1 MANEL
6 ENNQIIPIT
15 QTFNRNWSS
24 TTERLYAVNFKW
36 DEEASDLTDTLSGG
50 TGCEYNSGSTNDS
63 FAVFDYMTLGTYDL
77 TPNEINDDFGRTEFN
92 FNYNYDNHLSGTVT
106 EGTTSFEILINTKCY
121 TIECTD
127 GKFDTYITLPDNE
140 YIWLLSF
147 RNSPIVT
154 LDVANFDLRRLNPS
168 PIYDFTTEEYND
180 WNGSYIYDSNNNKTY
195 MSLNGSSMAYAPNQ
209 NIWMNR
215 NNRATAALFYN
226 CGHLVSVNAMK
237 TWDLSNVTDLLY
249 TFYQCVSLTDISG
262 FGRCKTCSV
271 NYLEGT
277 FYNCTGLTDFSP
289 LNYKYWKDVNVY
301 YYMHNTNDI
310 AIFGNT
316 QLKSV
321 PYKMFASFSN
331 VNGLFENCKQ
341 LTNIKALKYINLNNC
356 ILLGNIFKNCTSL
369 SDISPIQNWN
379 LSNVTNISGLFNGCL
394 SLKDISP
401 IKNWDLSNVTTI
413 AASFYDCQNISDFS
427 PISNWNTS
435 AVTTMSQTFQQCYK
449 MTDCSFFYNWDFTSM
464 ANFNATFCN
473 TRIKEFDFD
482 FNIPNNL
489 VTTNSM
495 FKSCSKL
502 ETVNIEHL
510 KTNNCVEM
518 FNGCSSL
525 RNYTH
530 NASFDLSRCTTIYL
544 MFQNTASL
552 AFADLSNMIFD
563 DDVYVNMGGLFAKT
577 ENNPPFRGTR
587 YLNNLSSVTF
597 NNTFKPTYMNA
608 LFKGSVNIENADSL
622 SAITDTSKCISYS
635 EIFHG
640 CLNLTNIDYLS
651 GLTFES
657 CDYIGSMFAFCTSLS
672 DYSPMLNWDLT
683 ERKNKLTKRLD
694 ISHLF
699 YYNYSLTTSMVQQII
714 NTLSWGDVDGGSVFT
729 QCSGLTGSIDLANLS
744 FDGASYNSD
753 NQAYGAGNFNGC
765 SGLTEIKNYSHLES
779 NVGNNREKNIIYEF
793 ASCVNLSALTN
804 ANIDYVN
811 SAMFNGC
818 YNIADWSFIPNN
830 VPYYYPAQPNNYE
843 GWWYYGPFVNSNI
856 DDNVISRI
864 SPFSFDNN
872 GAFQNLFSG
881 CPNITTLPTFANL
894 SNIRCIFR
902 LANLSERQK
911 FTDIPFTASNYPFYL
926 TNTLRYLPYM
936 DASKY
941 ITFLRELPD
950 MSSEASS
957 QTDNRKLQIM
967 SDLNLELIELINT
980 CLFKHYRIELVLA
993 TSNSTQTEITDVLSS
1008 VTDYSEFDTSVEGY
1022 NYTNYRSL
1030 ILTYAYNDN
1039 TKTFCENLRTMM
1051 STKHWKV
1058 SFSNSYS

>member
-15 QTFNRNWSS
+15 QTFNRNWNS

-36 DEEASDLTDTLSGG
+36 DEDASDLTDTLSGG

-106 EGTTSFEILINTKCY
+106 EGTTSFQILINTKCY
-121 TIECTD
+121 TIECVD

-147 RNSPIVT
+147 KYAPIVT
-154 LDVANFDLRRLNPS
+154 LDVANFDLRRLNPT
-168 PIYDFTTEEYND
+168 PNYEFTTEEYEN
-180 WNGSYIYDSNNNKTY
+180 WNGGYQYDSNNNKTF
-195 MSLNGSSMAYAPNQ
+195 MTLNGGSLAYVPNQ
-209 NIWMNR
+209 NYWYQYFYK
-215 NNRATAALFYN
+215 RAAAPFFYN
-226 CGHLVSVNAMK
+226 CPHLVSVNAMK
-237 TWDLSNVTDLLY
+237 TWDLSNVTHLFY

-262 FGRCKTCSV
+262 FGKCKTCSV

-277 FYNCTGLTDFSP
+277 FYNCSGLTDFSP
-289 LNYKYWKDVNVY
+289 LNYKYWKDVNAY
-301 YYMHNTNDI
+301 YYMHATNDI
-310 AIFGNT
+310 GPFGNT

-331 VNGLFENCKQ
+331 INGLFENCKQ
-341 LTNIKALKYINLNNC
+341 LTNIKALKYVNLNNC
-356 ILLGNIFKNCTSL
+356 TALSNTFKNCTSL
-369 SDISPIQNWN
+369 NDISPLSSWN
-379 LSNVTNISGLFNGCL
+379 LKNGPALDGLFNNCL

-413 AASFYDCQNISDFS
+413 AHLFHNCQNISDFT

-435 AVTTMSQTFQQCYK
+435 AVTAMNNMFVNCYK
-449 MTDCSFFYNWDFTSM
+449 MTDCSFFYNWDFTSV
-464 ANFNATFCN
+464 ASFYGTFYG
-473 TRIKEFDFD
+473 TRIKEFNLD

-489 VTTNSM
+489 VSTAEM
-495 FKSCSKL
+495 FRYCSKL

-510 KTNNCVEM
+510 KSSQCYLM
-518 FNGCSSL
+518 FGNCSSL

-530 NASFDLSRCTTIYL
+530 NASFDLSRCNNIREMFRETT
-544 MFQNTASL
+544 SL

-563 DDVYVNMGGLFAKT
+563 DDVTVNMSQLFIKS
-577 ENNPPFRGTR
+577 ENNPPIRGTR

-597 NNTFKPTYMNA
+597 NNTFKPTYMDA
-608 LFKGSVNIENADSL
+608 LFQGSVNIENADSL
-622 SAITDTSKCISYS
+622 SAITDTSKCISYANL
-635 EIFHG
+635 FHG

-657 CDYIGSMFAFCTSLS
+657 CDDIGGMFAFCTLIN
-672 DYSPMLNWDLT
+672 DYSPILNWDLT
-683 ERKNKLTKRLD
+683 ERKNKLTKRLG

-699 YYNYSLTTSMVQQII
+699 YYNYSLTTSMAQQII
-714 NTLSWGDVDGGSVFT
+714 STLSWGDVDGGSVFT

-765 SGLTEIKNYSHLES
+765 SGLTEIKNYSHLR
-779 NVGNNREKNIIYEF
+779 GNINDHSRDRAIIYEF
-793 ASCVNLSALTN
+793 SNCTSLSALTN

-811 SAMFNGC
+811 QAMFNGC
-818 YNIADWSFIPNN
+818 QNIADWSFIPDN
-830 VPYYYPAQPNNYE
+830 VPFYYPN
-843 GWWYYGPFVNSNI
+843 GWTNLYGPFINSSI
-856 DDNVISRI
+856 DDNFISRI
-864 SPFSFDNN
+864 SPFSFNNN
-872 GAFQNLFSG
+872 GAFPNLFSG
-881 CPNITTLPTFANL
+881 CPNITTLPTFVNL
-894 SNIRCIFR
+894 NNVQYITR

-926 TNTLRYLPYM
+926 TNTWRYLPYV

-941 ITFLRELPD
+941 ITFLTELPD

-957 QTDNRKLQIM
+957 KTDSRKLQIM
-967 SDLNLELIELINT
+967 SDLNLELIDLINT

-993 TSNSTQTEITDVLSS
+993 TSNNTETEITDVLSS
-1008 VTDYSEFDTSVEGY
+1008 VPDYSEYDTTVEGY
-1022 NYTNYRSL
+1022 DYTNYRSL
-1030 ILTYAYNDN
+1030 ILTYEYNKN
-1039 TKTFCENLRTMM
+1039 TKAFCDNLVTMM
-1051 STKHWKV
+1051 GAKHWKV
-1058 SFSNSYS
+1058 SFSANYS

>member
-106 EGTTSFEILINTKCY
+106 EGTTSFQILINTKCY

-147 RNSPIVT
+147 KNAPIVT
-154 LDVANFDLRRLNPS
+154 LDVANFDLRRLNPT
-168 PIYDFTTEEYND
+168 PRYEFTAEEYEN
-180 WNGSYIYDSNNNKTY
+180 WTGGYQYDSNNNKTF
-195 MSLNGSSMAYAPNQ
+195 MTLNGGSLAYLPNQ
-209 NIWMNR
+209 NYWYPYFYK
-215 NNRATAALFYN
+215 RANAPFFYN
-226 CGHLVSVNAMK
+226 CGHLVSVNAMR

-249 TFYQCVSLTDISG
+249 TFYQCFSLTDISG
-262 FGRCKTCSV
+262 FGKCKTCSV

-301 YYMHNTNDI
+301 YYMHGWDDI
-310 AIFGNT
+310 GTFGNT

-331 VNGLFENCKQ
+331 TNGLFENCKQ
-341 LTNIKALKYINLNNC
+341 LTNIKALKYVNLNNC
-356 ILLGNIFKNCTSL
+356 TALSNIFKNCTSL
-369 SDISPIQNWN
+369 IDISPLSSWN
-379 LSNVTNISGLFNGCL
+379 LKNGPALDGLFNGCL

-401 IKNWDLSNVTTI
+401 IKNWDLSNVKTI
-413 AASFYDCQNISDFS
+413 ADLFYNCQNISDFT

-435 AVTTMSQTFQQCYK
+435 AVTSMEEIFYQCYK
-449 MTDCSFFYNWDFTSM
+449 MTDCSFFYNWDFTSTVRFY
-464 ANFNATFCN
+464 NSFNN
-473 TRIKEFDFD
+473 TRIKEFNLDFK
-482 FNIPNNL
+482 IPNNL
-489 VTTNSM
+489 VSTHTM
-495 FKSCSKL
+495 FGNCSKL

-510 KTNNCVEM
+510 KSYNCTSM
-518 FNGCSSL
+518 FSNCTSL

-530 NASFDLSRCTTIYL
+530 NASFDLSRCNTIAF
-544 MFQNTASL
+544 MFQNTTSL
-552 AFADLSNMIFD
+552 AFADLSNIIFD
-563 DDVYVNMGGLFAKT
+563 DDVYTNMNGLFSKS
-577 ENNPPFRGTR
+577 ENNPPIRGTR

-597 NNTFKPTYMNA
+597 NNTFKPTNMGGI
-608 LFKGSVNIENADSL
+608 FQGSVNIENADSL
-622 SAITDTSKCISYS
+622 SAITDTSRCTAYGN
-635 EIFHG
+635 IFHG

-657 CDYIGSMFAFCTSLS
+657 CDDIGGMFAFCALIN
-672 DYSPMLNWDLT
+672 DYSPILNWNLT
-683 ERKNKLTKRLD
+683 ERKNKLTKRLV

-699 YYNYSLTTSMVQQII
+699 YYNYSLTTSMAQQII

-765 SGLTEIKNYSHLES
+765 SGLTEIKNYSHLR
-779 NVGNNREKNIIYEF
+779 GNINDHSRDRTIIYEF
-793 ASCVNLSALTN
+793 SNCINLSALTN

-811 SAMFNGC
+811 QAMFNGC
-818 YNIADWSFIPNN
+818 QNIADWSFIPDN
-830 VPYYYPAQPNNYE
+830 VPFYYPN
-843 GWWYYGPFVNSNI
+843 GWTNLYGPFVNSSI
-856 DDNVISRI
+856 DDNFISRI
-864 SPFSFDNN
+864 SPFSFNN
-872 GAFQNLFSG
+872 SGAFPSLFSG

-894 SNIRCIFR
+894 SNVQFILR
-902 LANLSERQK
+902 LANLNESQK
-911 FTDIPFTASNYPFYL
+911 FTDIPFTASNYPFGL
-926 TNTLRYLPYM
+926 NNNLRYLPYM

-941 ITFLRELPD
+941 ITFLTELPD

-957 QTDNRKLQIM
+957 QTNNRKLQIM

-1008 VTDYSEFDTSVEGY
+1008 VPDYSEYDTTVEGY
-1022 NYTNYRSL
+1022 NYTDYRSL
-1030 ILTYAYNDN
+1030 LLNYNYDQN
-1039 TKTFCENLRTMM
+1039 KTFCDNLASMM
-1051 STKHWKV
+1051 RTKHWKV
-1058 SFSNSYS
+1058 SFDYTHYN

>member
-106 EGTTSFEILINTKCY
+106 EGTTSFQILINTKCY

-140 YIWLLSF
+140 YIWMLSF
-147 RNSPIVT
+147 KNAPIVT
-154 LDVANFDLRRLNPS
+154 LDVANFDLRRLS
-168 PIYDFTTEEYND
+168 PTPVYEFTTEEYEN
-180 WNGSYIYDSNNNKTY
+180 WTGGYQYDSNNNKTY
-195 MSLNGSSMAYAPNQ
+195 MTLNGGNLAYLPNQ
-209 NIWMNR
+209 NYWLNR
-215 NNRATAALFYN
+215 YKRAVAPFFYN

-249 TFYQCVSLTDISG
+249 TFYQCFSLTDISG

-271 NYLEGT
+271 KNLEGT
-277 FYNCTGLTDFSP
+277 FYKCSGLTDFSP
-289 LNYKYWKDVNVY
+289 LNYKYWKDVNITY
-301 YYMHNTNDI
+301 YNHQNVNI
-310 AIFGNT
+310 GIFGHT
-316 QLKSV
+316 LMESV
-321 PYKMFASFSN
+321 PYKMFASISSSEGMFSN
-331 VNGLFENCKQ
+331 CQ
-341 LTNIKALKYINLNNC
+341 HLTNIKALKYINLNNC
-356 ILLGNIFKNCTSL
+356 TYFGNTFKFCYSL
-369 SDISPIQNWN
+369 TDISPLSSWRFNSN
-379 LSNVTNISGLFNGCL
+379 LTNINRFFNSCH

-401 IKNWDLSNVTTI
+401 IKNWNIEHITNIGGL
-413 AASFYDCQNISDFS
+413 FYDCQNISDFT

-435 AVTTMSQTFQQCYK
+435 AVTSMDQTFEYCYK

-464 ANFNATFCN
+464 ASFYATFYE
-473 TRIKEFDFD
+473 TRIKEFNLDFK
-482 FNIPNNL
+482 IPNNL
-489 VTTNSM
+489 VSTREM
-495 FKSCSKL
+495 FANCSKL

-510 KTNNCVEM
+510 KSYNCTSM
-518 FNGCSSL
+518 FINCYSL

-530 NASFDLSRCTTIYL
+530 NVSFDLSRCNTIAT
-544 MFQNTASL
+544 MFQQTTSL

-563 DDVYVNMGGLFAKT
+563 DDVTVNMNGLFYKQ
-577 ENNPPFRGTR
+577 ENNPPIRGTR

-597 NNTFKPTYMNA
+597 NNTFKPTNMAN
-608 LFKGSVNIENADSL
+608 LFYGSVNIENADSL
-622 SAITDTSKCISYS
+622 SAITDTSKCLTYGGM
-635 EIFHG
+635 FHG

-657 CDYIGSMFAFCTSLS
+657 CDYIDGMLAFCASLS

-683 ERKNKLTKRLD
+683 KRKNKLTARFG
-694 ISHLF
+694 ISELF
-699 YYNYSLTTSMVQQII
+699 YYNYSLTTPMAQQII
-714 NTLSWGDVDGGSVFT
+714 NTLSWGPVNGGSVFCICT
-729 QCSGLTGSIDLANLS
+729 GLTGSIDLANLS
-744 FDGASYNSD
+744 FDGASYNG
-753 NQAYGAGNFNGC
+753 NNAYGVGNFNSC
-765 SGLTEIKNYSHLES
+765 SGLTEIKNYSHLEG
-779 NVGNNREKNIIYEF
+779 NVGNSRNGNINYEF
-793 ASCVNLSALTN
+793 SNCTSLSALTN

-811 SAMFNGC
+811 GAMFNGC

-830 VPYYYPAQPNNYE
+830 VPYYYGNSNTHIE
-843 GWWYYGPFVNSNI
+843 GLWPYGPFVNSNI
-856 DDNVISRI
+856 DDNLISRI
-864 SPFSFDNN
+864 SPINFYN
-872 GAFQNLFSG
+872 AIRLQNLFSG
-881 CPNITTLPTFANL
+881 CPNITALPTFVNVN
-894 SNIRCIFR
+894 NIQCVLR

-926 TNTLRYLPYM
+926 TGTWRYLPYM

-941 ITFLRELPD
+941 ITFLTELPD

-967 SDLNLELIELINT
+967 SDLNLELIDLINT

-1008 VTDYSEFDTSVEGY
+1008 VNDYSEFDTTVEGF

-1030 ILTYAYNDN
+1030 ILTYNYNQN
-1039 TKTFCENLRTMM
+1039 KTFCDNLASMM
-1051 STKHWKV
+1051 RTKHWKV
-1058 SFSNSYS
+1058 SFNNTLYN

>member
-106 EGTTSFEILINTKCY
+106 EGTTSFQILINTKCY

-147 RNSPIVT
+147 KYAPIVT
-154 LDVANFDLRRLNPS
+154 LDVANFDLRRLNPT
-168 PIYDFTTEEYND
+168 PRYEFTAEEYEN
-180 WNGSYIYDSNNNKTY
+180 WTGGYQYDSNNKTF
-195 MSLNGSSMAYAPNQ
+195 MTLNGGSLAYLPNQ
-209 NIWMNR
+209 NYWYPYFYK
-215 NNRATAALFYN
+215 RANAPFFYN
-226 CGHLVSVNAMK
+226 CGHLVSVNAMR

-249 TFYQCVSLTDISG
+249 TFCQCFSLTDISG
-262 FGRCKTCSV
+262 FGKCKTCSV
-271 NYLEGT
+271 KYLEGT
-277 FYNCTGLTDFSP
+277 FYKCSGITDFSP
-289 LNYKYWKDVNVY
+289 LNYKYWKDVNAY
-301 YYMHNTNDI
+301 YYMHGWDDI
-310 AIFGNT
+310 GPFGNT

-331 VNGLFENCKQ
+331 ISGLFENCKQ
-341 LTNIKALKYINLNNC
+341 LTNIKALKYVNLNNC
-356 ILLGNIFKNCTSL
+356 TALLNIFNNCTSL
-369 SDISPIQNWN
+369 IDISPLSSWN
-379 LSNVTNISGLFNGCL
+379 LKNGPALDGLFNGCL

-401 IKNWDLSNVTTI
+401 IKNWDLSNVKTI
-413 AASFYDCQNISDFS
+413 AYLFYNCQNISDFS

-435 AVTTMSQTFQQCYK
+435 AVTTMEGIFYQCYK

-464 ANFNATFCN
+464 TTFYNSFNN
-473 TRIKEFDFD
+473 TRIKEFNLDFK
-482 FNIPNNL
+482 IPNNL
-489 VTTNSM
+489 VSTHTM
-495 FKSCSKL
+495 FGNCSKL

-510 KTNNCVEM
+510 KSYNCTSM
-518 FNGCSSL
+518 FANCTSL

-530 NASFDLSRCTTIYL
+530 NASFDLSRCNTIAG
-544 MFQNTASL
+544 MFQKTTSL
-552 AFADLSNMIFD
+552 TFADLSNMIFD
-563 DDVYVNMGGLFAKT
+563 DDVTVNMSSLFAKDR
-577 ENNPPFRGTR
+577 NNPPINGTR

-608 LFKGSVNIENADSL
+608 LFQGSVNIENTDSL
-622 SAITDTSKCISYS
+622 SAITDTSKCITYDYM
-635 EIFHG
+635 FDG

-651 GLTFES
+651 GLSFES
-657 CDYIGSMFAFCTSLS
+657 CDNISGMFEWCKSLS

-683 ERKNKLTKRLD
+683 KRKNKLTARFG
-694 ISHLF
+694 ISELF
-699 YYNYSLTTSMVQQII
+699 YYNYSLTTPMAQQII
-714 NTLSWGDVDGGSVFT
+714 STLSWGPVNGGSVF
-729 QCSGLTGSIDLANLS
+729 CNCIGLNGSIDLANLS

-753 NQAYGAGNFNGC
+753 NHVYGAGNFCDC
-765 SGLTEIKNYSHLES
+765 SGLTEIKNYSHLR
-779 NVGNNREKNIIYEF
+779 GNISDHSRDRSIIYEF
-793 ASCVNLSALTN
+793 SNCINLSALTN

-811 SAMFNGC
+811 QAMFNGC
-818 YNIADWSFIPNN
+818 QNIADWSFIPNN
-830 VPYYYPAQPNNYE
+830 VPFYYPN
-843 GWWYYGPFVNSNI
+843 GWTNLYGPFVNSSI
-856 DDNVISRI
+856 DDNFISRI
-864 SPFSFDNN
+864 SPFSFNN
-872 GAFQNLFSG
+872 SGAFPNLFSG

-894 SNIRCIFR
+894 NNVQFICR

-911 FTDIPFTASNYPFYL
+911 FTDIPFTASNYPFGL
-926 TNTLRYLPYM
+926 NDKWRYLPYM

-957 QTDNRKLQIM
+957 QTNNRKLQIM

-1008 VTDYSEFDTSVEGY
+1008 VPDYSEYDTTVEGY
-1022 NYTNYRSL
+1022 DYTEYRSL
-1030 ILTYAYNDN
+1030 ILNYNYGQN
-1039 TKTFCENLRTMM
+1039 KTFCDNLASMM
-1051 STKHWKV
+1051 RTKHWKV
-1058 SFSNSYS
+1058 SFSLSYS

>member
-15 QTFNRNWSS
+15 QTFNRNWNS

-106 EGTTSFEILINTKCY
+106 EGTTSFQILINTKCY

-147 RNSPIVT
+147 KSAPIVT
-154 LDVANFDLRRLNPS
+154 LDVANFDLRRLNPT
-168 PIYDFTTEEYND
+168 PRYEFTAEEYEN
-180 WNGSYIYDSNNNKTY
+180 WTGGYQYDSNNNKTF
-195 MSLNGSSMAYAPNQ
+195 MTLNGGSLAYLPNQ
-209 NIWMNR
+209 NYWYPYFYK
-215 NNRATAALFYN
+215 RANAPFFYN

-249 TFYQCVSLTDISG
+249 TFYQCFSLTDISG
-262 FGRCKTCSV
+262 FGKCKTCSV

-289 LNYKYWKDVNVY
+289 LNYKYWKDVNAY
-301 YYMHNTNDI
+301 YYMHGWDDI
-310 AIFGNT
+310 GTFGNT
-316 QLKSV
+316 QLKTV

-331 VNGLFENCKQ
+331 INGLFENCKQ
-341 LTNIKALKYINLNNC
+341 LTNIKALKYVNLNNC
-356 ILLGNIFKNCTSL
+356 TALSNIFKNCTSL
-369 SDISPIQNWN
+369 IDISPLSSWN
-379 LSNVTNISGLFNGCL
+379 LKNGPALDGLFNGCL

-413 AASFYDCQNISDFS
+413 AYLFYNCQNISDFN

-435 AVTTMSQTFQQCYK
+435 AVTAMNSTFVQCYK
-449 MTDCSFFYNWDFTSM
+449 MTDCSFFYNWDFTSVN
-464 ANFNATFCN
+464 NFYGTFYS
-473 TRIKEFDFD
+473 TRIKEFNLDFK
-482 FNIPNNL
+482 IPNNL
-489 VTTNSM
+489 VTTQEM
-495 FKSCSKL
+495 FRYCSKL

-510 KTNNCVEM
+510 KSSTCRLM
-518 FNGCSSL
+518 FENCSSL

-530 NASFDLSRCTTIYL
+530 NASFDLSRCNNISDMFGHTT
-544 MFQNTASL
+544 SL

-563 DDVYVNMGGLFAKT
+563 DDVTVNMDSLFRKNH
-577 ENNPPFRGTR
+577 NNPPINGTR

-597 NNTFKPTYMNA
+597 NNTFKPTNMKG
-608 LFKGSVNIENADSL
+608 LFQGSVNIENADSL
-622 SAITDTSKCISYS
+622 SAITDTSNCTTYGSM
-635 EIFHG
+635 FNG

-657 CDYIGSMFAFCTSLS
+657 CDNISDMFAWCKSLS

-683 ERKNKLTKRLD
+683 KRKNKSTTRFG
-694 ISHLF
+694 ISELF
-699 YYNYSLTTSMVQQII
+699 YYNYSLTTPMAQQII
-714 NTLSWGDVDGGSVFT
+714 NTLSWGPVNGGSVF
-729 QCSGLTGSIDLANLS
+729 CNCIGLTGSIDLANLS
-744 FDGASYNSD
+744 FDGASYNS
-753 NQAYGAGNFNGC
+753 NSAYGVGNFNNC
-765 SGLTEIKNYSHLES
+765 SGLTEIKNYSHLEG
-779 NVGNNREKNIIYEF
+779 NVGNSRNGNINYEF
-793 ASCVNLSALTN
+793 SNCASLSALTN

-811 SAMFNGC
+811 SAMFNRC

-830 VPYYYPAQPNNYE
+830 VPYYYGAGTTHIE
-843 GWWYYGPFVNSNI
+843 GWWLYGPFVNSNI
-856 DDNVISRI
+856 DDNLISRI
-864 SPFSFDNN
+864 SPINFYNVN
-872 GAFQNLFSG
+872 QFQNLFSG
-881 CPNITTLPTFANL
+881 CPNITTLPTFVNIN
-894 SNIRCIFR
+894 NIRGILR

-926 TNTLRYLPYM
+926 TNTWRSLPYM

-950 MSSEASS
+950 MSSETSS
-957 QTDNRKLQIM
+957 KTDSRKLQIM

-993 TSNSTQTEITDVLSS
+993 TSNNTETEITDVLSS
-1008 VTDYSEFDTSVEGY
+1008 VTDYSEFDTTVEGY

-1030 ILTYAYNDN
+1030 ILTYVDNDKN
-1039 TKTFCENLRTMM
+1039 KTFSKNLASMM
-1051 STKHWKV
+1051 EAKHWKV
-1058 SFSNSYS
+1058 SFSANYS